1 MAETVLQL
9 ADYAVFASLLVVS
22 LAVGF
27 YFAYKDRKQSAD
39 NYLLN
44 NEHMNPYAAGKYLD
58 LFLD

>member
-27 YFAYKDRKQSAD
+27 FFAYKERKQSAD

-44 NEHMNPYAAGKYLD
+44 NEHMNPYAAGK
-58 LFLD
+58 